1 MSTSQSADTSSSN
14 GQKPDKEQLE
24 AQIEETR
31 EQLGETVEALTA
43 KLDVKGRTKARIN
56 ETKDRAVE
64 QAHVAGQRAADL
76 THQAKE
82 AATTEQGKPKPAVS
96 AGAVGVAVA
105 ALALVV
111 LTVWRRRQ

>member
-1 MSTSQSADTSSSN
+1 VSTSESTDPGNAE
-14 GQKPDKEQLE
+14 KPDKEQLE

-43 KLDVKGRTKARIN
+43 KLDVKGRTKARIG

-64 QAHVAGQRAADL
+64 QVHVAQQRAVDL
-76 THQAKE
+76 THQAKN
-82 AATTEQGKPKPAVS
+82 AATTDDGKPKPAVS

-105 ALALVV
+105 IVALVA
-111 LTVWRRRQ
+111 LTIWRKRQ